1 MRGYGG
7 ISKIDIEAAQKRIE
21 EFQRAD
27 MDPITLA
34 KQVRLQEEAQQQA
47 ARDYKRFMDSIWA
60 AIPISI
66 VAWLIFFCAFSYF
79 YR

>member
-1 MRGYGG
+1 M
-7 ISKIDIEAAQKRIE
+7 ISEDEWV
-21 EFQRAD
+21 D
-27 MDPITLA
+27 MDSTTLDPITLA
-34 KQVRLQEEAQQQA
+34 EMIRLKEKADQQA
-47 ARDYKRFMDSIWA
+47 DIDYRRFMNALWA